1 MKENPVEMALLFDFY
16 GDVLTEKQR
25 EYFQYYHSDD
35 LSLSEI
41 AQNEGISRQGAR
53 DSISRTETILKEMEE
68 KLGLVSRFLRIQKD
82 FLLMRDAAGMILA
95 VNERRYMNAD
105 IRDKAKYIQTLA
117 EKNSYV
123 SDENQPPR

>member
-16 GDVLTEKQR
+16 GDILTEKQK
-25 EYFQYYHSDD
+25 EYFEYYHSED

-41 AQNEGISRQGAR
+41 AQNEGISRQGVR
-53 DSISRTETILKEMEE
+53 DNISRAEKTLKDMEN
-68 KLGLVSRFLRIQKD
+68 KLGLVSRFLRMQADMRLI
-82 FLLMRDAAGMILA
+82 RDAAGIILA

-117 EKNSYV
+117 NGEAYV
-123 SDENQPPR
+123 QEESI